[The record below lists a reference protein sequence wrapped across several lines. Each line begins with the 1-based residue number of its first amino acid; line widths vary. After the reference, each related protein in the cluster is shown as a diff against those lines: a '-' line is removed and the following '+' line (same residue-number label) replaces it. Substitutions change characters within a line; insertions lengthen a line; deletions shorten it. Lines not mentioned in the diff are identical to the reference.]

1 MPHAIPGPQTPA
13 GALLGRLP
21 LDPARAR
28 SRALLVFAGSLLLV
42 ACAFIRVPLPF
53 TPVPITMQTFGVLVI
68 GGALGLRLG
77 VGAVALYLAYGLVGL
92 PVFAGGAAGP
102 AALAGATGGYLVGF
116 LLAGAFCGFAT
127 DRGWTRG
134 VVRTVGVMTH
144 ATAIIFVPGVAWLAV
159 VTGGL
164 ETALAT
170 GLWPFLPGAAIKIAL
185 AAMLLP
191 AAWRLVGRSDI
202 DEA

>member
-1 MPHAIPGPQTPA
+1 MPHAISAPETPA
-13 GALLGRLP
+13 GALLGRLA

-42 ACAFIRVPLPF
+42 ACALIRIPLPV

-68 GGALGLRLG
+68 AGALGMRLG

-92 PVFAGGAAGP
+92 PVFAGGAVGLT
-102 AALAGATGGYLVGF
+102 ALTGTTGGYLVGF
-116 LLAGAFCGFAT
+116 LLAAAFCGFAT

-134 VVRTVGVMTH
+134 VVGAVGVMTH
-144 ATAIIFVPGVAWLAV
+144 ATAIIFIPGVAWIATI
-159 VTGGL
+159 TGGF
-164 ETALAT
+164 ESALAA

-191 AAWRLVGRSDI
+191 AAWRLVGRTDI
-202 DEA
+202 E